1 VAESIEVGFHAWD
14 ARPLNRTGTISS
26 SSFSAVTLELVPC
39 NVAAAAAGIG
49 NGSCLAGHGIVVEG
63 RRGVGVAAT
72 AEVRR
77 DDAEAGVD
85 ETATEADDK
94 AENAASDASDIVS
107 NFGKGASNE
116 AKVTAENTKE
126 VGGEAADAAKDTG
139 AKRLGSTE
147 SDITKK
153 IDSDVFSTKEFLDTN
168 KSHEDAAHKGDVK
181 NFEGLEF
188 EVSTNTSESDVTK
201 KINSDVLRTDEFPAI
216 GDHVK
221 SADEEVGDVLRDMLE
236 NAFGATKEKVNEAGE
251 NLEEKTEAAR
261 KEASARAH
269 AAKARGEYTVDSEW
283 AGEATNDAV

>member
-1 VAESIEVGFHAWD
+1 
-14 ARPLNRTGTISS
+14 
-26 SSFSAVTLELVPC
+26 
-39 NVAAAAAGIG
+39 
-49 NGSCLAGHGIVVEG
+49 
-63 RRGVGVAAT
+63 
-72 AEVRR
+72 
-77 DDAEAGVD
+77 
-85 ETATEADDK
+85 
-94 AENAASDASDIVS
+94 
-107 NFGKGASNE
+107 
-116 AKVTAENTKE
+116 
-126 VGGEAADAAKDTG
+126 
-139 AKRLGSTE
+139 
-147 SDITKK
+147 
-153 IDSDVFSTKEFLDTN
+153 VFSTKEFLDTN
-168 KSHEDAAHKGDVK
+168 ESREDAAYKGDVK

-269 AAKARGEYTVDSEW
+269 AAKARGEYNVDSEW